1 MLGKVLRKKTRMR
14 IREIARQN
22 YVTQKGDRELLAF
35 RAISASQRQIKQE
48 FGTGIISSILIS
60 LMIKLAV
67 KYIEG
72 WIEDK
77 LFSYN
82 VPQQFEEAK

>member
-1 MLGKVLRKKTRMR
+1 MRFLKKKTRQR

-22 YVTQKGDRELLAF
+22 YVRQKGDDDLVAF
-35 RAISASQRQIKQE
+35 RAIAGSQRQIKQE

-60 LMIKLAV
+60 LMIKLAI

-72 WIEDK
+72 WIEEK

-82 VPQQFEEAK
+82 VPTKFEEAK

>member
-1 MLGKVLRKKTRMR
+1 MR
-14 IREIARQN
+14 VREIARQN
-22 YVTQKGDRELLAF
+22 YVDQAGDKDIIAF
-35 RAISASQRQIKQE
+35 RAIAGSQRQIKQE

-60 LMIKLAV
+60 LMIKLAI

-72 WIEDK
+72 WIEEK

>member
-1 MLGKVLRKKTRMR
+1 MR

>member
-1 MLGKVLRKKTRMR
+1 MR
-14 IREIARQN
+14 VREIARSN
-22 YVTQKGDRELLAF
+22 YVTQTGDRDIVAF
-35 RAISASQRQIKQE
+35 RAIAGSQRQIKQE

-72 WIEDK
+72 WIEEK

>member
-1 MLGKVLRKKTRMR
+1 MR
-14 IREIARQN
+14 VREIARQN
-22 YVTQKGDRELLAF
+22 YVTQKGERELLAF

-48 FGTGIISSILIS
+48 FGSGIVSSILIS

-67 KYIEG
+67 RYIEG
-72 WIEDK
+72 WIEDN
-77 LFSYN
+77 LFSYH